1 MQLDTPDTSITSYEF
16 NNELLQLLCEEDN
29 INNKDCKVCLI
40 SNTELIDNSVKLRC
54 GHQFNYDDI
63 FDEIKYQKKQ
73 HHHNETQK
81 LSNTQIK
88 CPYCRTIQ
96 NGLLPWYKGKNKC
109 TGVNWPAKYQY
120 KPNKCVYTYLS
131 GKRKGSPCDKPCMNK
146 YCTNHEKIM
155 KIRLEK
161 QKDKKKKNT
170 QENIKNFVN
179 NTFIQQQSN
188 VIISNTCGYVF
199 KRGKNK
205 GVQCSCKKIYKEGL
219 CKQHHKQTKLKLEKE
234 LNKVTQKI
242 QNINTEI
249 NNLFVQ
255 SETQNVI
262 IEIADTV
269 FPL

>member
-1 MQLDTPDTSITSYEF
+1 MQLDTPDTSITSYDF

-29 INNKDCKVCLI
+29 INDKDGQVCLI

-109 TGVNWPAKYQY
+109 TGVNWPVKYQY

-131 GKRKGSPCDKPCMNK
+131 GKRKGSHCAKSCMNK

-161 QKDKKKKNT
+161 QKEKEKEKKKKNT
-170 QENIKNFVN
+170 QENIKNLVN
-179 NTFIQQQSN
+179 NAFIQQQGPVTLSGKC
-188 VIISNTCGYVF
+188 VYVF

-205 GVQCSCKKIYKEGL
+205 GSQCSCKKIYKEGL
-219 CKQHHKQTKLKLEKE
+219 CKRHHKLVFKKQNVHI
-234 LNKVTQKI
+234 LNA
-242 QNINTEI
+242 I
-249 NNLFVQ
+249 NNFDENLCI
-255 SETQNVI
+255 TIPMDGNLYQNVVI
-262 IEIADTV
+262 TV
-269 FPL
+269 